1 MNDAD
6 NASMRLYFTRGW
18 AIEFFFQNLL
28 AAPKIYDLYHMN
40 LGNNKKKTFFC
51 HFPSVDGQ
59 KTKMAEF

>member
-28 AAPKIYDLYHMN
+28 ATPRSIISHEVRKQQQKN
-40 LGNNKKKTFFC
+40 LFLFYSIGK
-51 HFPSVDGQ
+51 D
-59 KTKMAEF
+59 

>member
-18 AIEFFFQNLL
+18 AIECFFQNLL
-28 AAPKIYDLYHMN
+28 ATPRSIISLEVRKQQQKN
-40 LGNNKKKTFFC
+40 LFLLFSISK
-51 HFPSVDGQ
+51 GQ